1 MKPWIPGVA
10 GVLLVLALFPTD
22 ESLSQ
27 RWSRAFEPTP
37 SAASHPDS
45 VVRLEADLVDGEIG
59 SARDTSTPPADP
71 FGLPPEPK
79 SGAIRAASPDGPQRP
94 PPPRIWRATGRVGER
109 AALLS
114 APDGR
119 ILVVNDG
126 MRVDSAV
133 VVSIGNG
140 GVTLEDRAGRFV
152 LRIP

>member
-1 MKPWIPGVA
+1 VKSWIPGLA
-10 GVLLVLALFPTD
+10 GVVLVVTLFPND
-22 ESLSQ
+22 RPISE
-27 RWSRAFEPTP
+27 RWARAFEEASPIE
-37 SAASHPDS
+37 SHPDS
-45 VVRLEADLVDGEIG
+45 AVRLDADLVDGPLG
-59 SARDTSTPPADP
+59 SARDTAIPPADP

-79 SGAIRAASPDGPQRP
+79 STTSRSAASDGPSRP

-114 APDGR
+114 SPDGR

-140 GVTLEDRAGRFV
+140 GVVLEDRAGRFV